1 MPEVLKALNQSAAA
15 LLVEIR
21 AADPAA
27 LQEHV
32 RAVLDSITHL
42 PTVQP
47 IQFTTDVAEFTQLWN
62 IRKGML
68 PSAGAMRDTGT
79 TVIIE
84 DVAFPTEV
92 LDRATLDCQA
102 LFQKHG
108 YQDAIIFGHALEGNL
123 HFVFPQGFSS
133 VAEVERFRRFMDD
146 LCIMVVRTYDGSLK
160 AEHGTGRNIAP
171 FVEMEWGRDAYALMK
186 EIKETFDPE
195 HLLNPGVILNDD
207 PLIHLR
213 NLKPLP
219 AAHPLVDKCTE
230 CGFCE
235 SSCPSKDLTLTPR
248 QRIVIY
254 REISRLAASGQDDG
268 RRQRLLKLYAYDGN
282 GTCATDGLCAMACPV
297 EIDTGKLIKHLRFEQ
312 HSALA
317 QDIAGVLARHMGV
330 TTTALRA
337 TLNLL
342 DRMHRLLGTRR
353 MQRAAL
359 AARRISLNSVPL
371 WNRNMPRGAERIT
384 RRPVRMDNPHKA
396 VYFPS
401 CISRAM
407 GTAPNDA
414 HQDAQIRRTEALLRK
429 AGYDI
434 IYPENVDR
442 LCCGMAFA
450 SKGFVTQ
457 GDLKLRELEQALM
470 EASAGGAYPI
480 LFDTSPCLFRW
491 REAGSNPAALRAH
504 EPAEFI
510 NTYLCGRLKFHRLPL
525 TVAVHVTCSARKM
538 ALVEETRALA
548 ELCAETVILPESV
561 GCCAFAGDRG
571 FTVPELNA
579 SALAGLKAEIPA
591 ECRSGYSTSRTCEIG
606 MSLHGGIPY
615 QSIIYLVDQATESL
629 D

>member
-1 MPEVLKALNQSAAA
+1 
-15 LLVEIR
+15 
-21 AADPAA
+21 
-27 LQEHV
+27 
-32 RAVLDSITHL
+32 
-42 PTVQP
+42 
-47 IQFTTDVAEFTQLWN
+47 
-62 IRKGML
+62 
-68 PSAGAMRDTGT
+68 
-79 TVIIE
+79 
-84 DVAFPTEV
+84 
-92 LDRATLDCQA
+92 
-102 LFQKHG
+102 
-108 YQDAIIFGHALEGNL
+108 
-123 HFVFPQGFSS
+123 
-133 VAEVERFRRFMDD
+133 
-146 LCIMVVRTYDGSLK
+146 
-160 AEHGTGRNIAP
+160 
-171 FVEMEWGRDAYALMK
+171 
-186 EIKETFDPE
+186 
-195 HLLNPGVILNDD
+195 
-207 PLIHLR
+207 
-213 NLKPLP
+213 
-219 AAHPLVDKCTE
+219 
-230 CGFCE
+230 
-235 SSCPSKDLTLTPR
+235 
-248 QRIVIY
+248 
-254 REISRLAASGQDDG
+254 
-268 RRQRLLKLYAYDGN
+268 
-282 GTCATDGLCAMACPV
+282 
-297 EIDTGKLIKHLRFEQ
+297 
-312 HSALA
+312 
-317 QDIAGVLARHMGV
+317 
-330 TTTALRA
+330 
-337 TLNLL
+337 
-342 DRMHRLLGTRR
+342 
-353 MQRAAL
+353 
-359 AARRISLNSVPL
+359 
-371 WNRNMPRGAERIT
+371 
-384 RRPVRMDNPHKA
+384 MDNPHKA